1 MSSNVS
7 AMEIEEE
14 AQDFPSPT
22 WSRHI
27 SFLPPIADN
36 SSVNLPKV
44 SQPQQ
49 TVPETNSMI

>member
-7 AMEIEEE
+7 AVEIEEE
-14 AQDFPSPT
+14 PQDFPSPT

-36 SSVNLPKV
+36 SSSNLPKV
-44 SQPQQ
+44 S
-49 TVPETNSMI
+49 